1 MAAKKAHTNDVDVVE
16 RARGFWAKYNKPI
29 SYIGSVIVI
38 LFVGWMIY
46 KYMFKVPKQEKAD
59 KVVFVT
65 QKYFSEFSTAT
76 DSAKILLAT
85 KVLNGDGRNPGALRI
100 INEYSGT
107 PAANL
112 CEYYAGTCYL
122 QLGQYA
128 KSIRYLKDFDAN
140 GADQIKSRA
149 LGMMGDASAE
159 LNKNDDALDYYQKA
173 SNVNEKDTYTSSE
186 FLFRA
191 ALFAQSIGKQK
202 EAIDLF
208 KKLKTEYPLTEK
220 AADADKYL
228 ARLGQFSE

>member
-1 MAAKKAHTNDVDVVE
+1 MAAKKAHKKDVDVVE
-16 RARGFWAKYNKPI
+16 KARSFWAEYNKPI
-29 SYIGSVIVI
+29 SYIGSAIVI

-46 KYMFKVPKQEKAD
+46 KYMFQVPKQEKAD

-65 QKYFSEFSTAT
+65 QQYFSDFTTAT

-85 KVLNGDGRNPGALRI
+85 RVLNGDGRNPGALRI

-107 PAANL
+107 TAANL

-122 QLGQYA
+122 QLGQYD
-128 KSIRYLKDFDAN
+128 KSIRYLKDFNAN
-140 GADQIKSRA
+140 GADQIQSRA

-173 SNVNEKDTYTSSE
+173 ANVNEKDTYTSSE

-208 KKLKTEYPLTEK
+208 KKIKTEYPLTEK
-220 AADADKYL
+220 AADVDKYL

>member
-1 MAAKKAHTNDVDVVE
+1 MAAKKAHTHEADVVE
-16 RARGFWAKYNKPI
+16 KARYFWLEHNKPI
-29 SYIGSVIVI
+29 TYIGSAIVI
-38 LFVGWMIY
+38 LFIGWMVY

-65 QKYFSEFSTAT
+65 QKYFSEFTSAT

-85 KVLNGDGRNPGALRI
+85 KVLNGDGTNPGALKI
-100 INEYSGT
+100 MNQYSGT

-112 CEYYAGTCYL
+112 CEYYAGACYL

-128 KSIRYLKDFDAN
+128 KSIKYLKDFDAN
-140 GADQIKSRA
+140 GADQIESRA

-173 SNVNEKDTYTSSE
+173 ANVNQKDTYTSSE

-191 ALFAQSIGKQK
+191 ALFAQSTGKQK

-208 KKLKTEYPLTEK
+208 KKIKTDYPLTQK
-220 AADADKYL
+220 ATEVDRYL
-228 ARLGQFSE
+228 AKLGEFSE

>member
-1 MAAKKAHTNDVDVVE
+1 MATKKAHKQDVDVVE
-16 RARGFWAKYNKPI
+16 RARGFWAEYNKPI

-46 KYMFKVPKQEKAD
+46 KYMFEMPKQEKAD

-65 QKYFSEFSTAT
+65 QKYFSDFVTAT
-76 DSAKILLAT
+76 DSSKILLAT
-85 KVLNGDGRNPGALRI
+85 RVLNGDGRNPGALKI

-112 CEYYAGTCYL
+112 CEYYAGSCYL
-122 QLGQYA
+122 QLGQFA
-128 KSIRYLKDFDAN
+128 KSIKYLKEFDAN
-140 GADQIKSRA
+140 GADQVKSRA

-159 LNKNDDALDYYQKA
+159 LNKNDDALDYYKKA
-173 SNVNEKDTYTSSE
+173 ANVNEKDTYTSSE

-191 ALFAQSIGKQK
+191 ALFAESIGKQK

-208 KKLKTEYPLTEK
+208 KKIKSDYPLTEK

-228 ARLGQFSE
+228 AKLGDFSE